1 MAKTTEQLSDLEPA
15 TTTEATI
22 EQHGDMLEITPTTPP
37 KARRNM
43 KKEQPLIEIDPDAI
57 TAAQQALQAESGNST
72 SANETSSEVESGN
85 STSANETSSEAEIK
99 PASTAYVV
107 PEPIMNPIREHIS
120 APQATQGEV
129 SRASAVMPN
138 QRLINADFVQKTK
151 AINSVPREVIEQRL
165 DEIDAMFSLR
175 RNSVG
180 ATRDNATIMLAMAL
194 WEIMG
199 L

>member
-1 MAKTTEQLSDLEPA
+1 MTKLNELSDLEPA

-22 EQHGDMLEITPTTPP
+22 EQNGDMLEITPTNPP
-37 KARRNM
+37 KARRTA
-43 KKEQPLIEIDPDAI
+43 KKEQPMIEIDPDAI
-57 TAAQQALQAESGNST
+57 KASQEALLAESGNST
-72 SANETSSEVESGN
+72 YTPEVSSEV
-85 STSANETSSEAEIK
+85 I
-99 PASTAYVV
+99 
-107 PEPIMNPIREHIS
+107 PEPITNPIRDHVN

-129 SRASAVMPN
+129 SRAVAVMPN
-138 QRLINADFVQKTK
+138 QRLINTDFVQKTK

-175 RNSVG
+175 RNSTG
-180 ATRDNATIMLAMAL
+180 ATRDNATIMLAMSM